1 MAHRLGCGA
10 EISRV
15 GDGGA
20 NRRQHNCDV
29 SAWKRG
35 HPPLPVTEV
44 FLECRGLSR
53 QSVDA
58 SRLKTKVELKGLASW
73 LHWLE
78 HVFNLSV
85 HLRITTL
92 ESRRSKENG
101 FA

>member
-1 MAHRLGCGA
+1 MEGR
-10 EISRV
+10 I
-15 GDGGA
+15 GG
-20 NRRQHNCDV
+20 NTIVNQSDV

-78 HVFNLSV
+78 HVFNDNYLGIKKIKREWFCLTPLDCRV
-85 HLRITTL
+85 
-92 ESRRSKENG
+92 
-101 FA
+101 